1 MEIRGYLQR
10 VYQELHAHPELSQ
23 EEVQTAQY
31 VEAELRRMG
40 FSVWTQ
46 VGGHG
51 VVGVLDLGGPGL
63 TLALRC
69 DMDALPIKE
78 ETGVPFASRNPGVM
92 HACGHDSHMTVVLGT
107 CLFAA
112 QNKEELKGRL
122 VAVFQPA
129 EETVGGAQ
137 GMIEDGLF
145 DQFPPDRLVG
155 VHNLPSLPVG
165 CLGLQ
170 AGPITANAD
179 SFKAVFHG
187 AGGHGALPHRT
198 KDAIAMAA
206 AGVQNAFAVTQRR
219 TEANY
224 PQVLSFGIIQ
234 GGTSFNIIP
243 EKVVLEG
250 TVRTVR
256 NEDQEQ
262 MISLLH
268 QAFGSAAGLYGGT
281 YELEYSKGVPAVVN
295 DEQVVRELSQ
305 FFASQIPE
313 IKVVSEGLASLIGED
328 VSLFLQ
334 QVPGVL
340 LYIGSGQEG
349 AVNELHNPGFVV
361 PQECLNT
368 GWKALTSI
376 VKGYL
381 G

>member
-1 MEIRGYLQR
+1 
-10 VYQELHAHPELSQ
+10 
-23 EEVQTAQY
+23 
-31 VEAELRRMG
+31 
-40 FSVWTQ
+40 
-46 VGGHG
+46 
-51 VVGVLDLGGPGL
+51 
-63 TLALRC
+63 
-69 DMDALPIKE
+69 
-78 ETGVPFASRNPGVM
+78 
-92 HACGHDSHMTVVLGT
+92 
-107 CLFAA
+107 
-112 QNKEELKGRL
+112 
-122 VAVFQPA
+122 
-129 EETVGGAQ
+129 
-137 GMIEDGLF
+137 MIEDGLF

-295 DEQVVRELSQ
+295 DEQVVRELAQPLPPIPRLSGFRGLSQ
-305 FFASQIPE
+305 PDWGRCLPILTASAWCSALYWVGGRKVQSMSCIIPLC
-313 IKVVSEGLASLIGED
+313 GT
-328 VSLFLQ
+328 
-334 QVPGVL
+334 PGVSKHWMESLNEHCKGILRMTGEADRAL
-340 LYIGSGQEG
+340 LISR
-349 AVNELHNPGFVV
+349 
-361 PQECLNT
+361 
-368 GWKALTSI
+368 
-376 VKGYL
+376 
-381 G
+381 